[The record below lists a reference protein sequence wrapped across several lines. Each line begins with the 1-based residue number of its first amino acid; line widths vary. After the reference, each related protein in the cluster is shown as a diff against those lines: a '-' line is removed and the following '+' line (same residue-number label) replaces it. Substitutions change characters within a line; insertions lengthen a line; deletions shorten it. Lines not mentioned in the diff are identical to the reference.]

1 MPRRGI
7 DAQPRRAT
15 VHATIIGAAL
25 LAAGL
30 SLAPARAEAQ
40 AFRHYP
46 FCIYTGGLDSGFERC
61 SYHTFEQCL
70 FDRQAEGGVCYSNP
84 AYVRTQAPVYAQPP
98 RRRPR
103 GPY

>member
-1 MPRRGI
+1 L
-7 DAQPRRAT
+7 RAT
-15 VHATIIGAAL
+15 VLAAAV

-30 SLAPARAEAQ
+30 SQSPGRAEAQ

-61 SYHTFEQCL
+61 SYNTFEQCL
-70 FDRQAEGGVCYSNP
+70 FDRRAEGGVCYANP
-84 AYVRTQAPVYAQPP
+84 AYAWAQPPVDQPAP

-103 GPY
+103 GPR